1 MMRMMKELREG
12 ERGDQLLIISR
23 MSTLIRITI
32 MIKDP
37 ADKDLVDGVAP
48 VGNSGVVQI

>member
-1 MMRMMKELREG
+1 VMRMMKELREG

-23 MSTLIRITI
+23 MSTLITI